1 MRRVRMTNNI
11 KRRYFWPGIDKDV
24 LDFVKKCSTCQKT
37 KYSRYTKQPM
47 TITTTA
53 SSGFEKI
60 FLDLVGP
67 LDKDENG
74 NCYLVTIQ
82 CELTK
87 FIEAYP
93 IKNKES
99 VTVARSIIQN
109 FVLRFGI
116 PKVIATDRG
125 SEFISSTM
133 VEVCK
138 LLKIQKL
145 MSTAY
150 HHQSIGSLEN
160 AHKHLGAFLR
170 TYSGNNGYDW
180 SHWIPFWCFSYNNTV
195 HSETKYTPFELIFGR
210 PCNIP
215 NNIKSCNRIE
225 PLYNPN
231 DYSLDLRYRLQVA
244 LKEARHNLE
253 NSKETRKLAYD
264 KKCNPVTYNKDDLVL
279 VKSERTKKLDNIFE
293 GPYIVLEDM
302 GPNVKIQK
310 QNKIELI
317 HKDRTKLFHS

>member
-1 MRRVRMTNNI
+1 
-11 KRRYFWPGIDKDV
+11 
-24 LDFVKKCSTCQKT
+24 
-37 KYSRYTKQPM
+37 M

-67 LDKDENG
+67 LDKVEDG

-93 IKNKES
+93 IKNKETE
-99 VTVARSIIQN
+99 TVARSIIQN

-125 SEFISSTM
+125 SEFVSSTM
-133 VEVCK
+133 VEICK
-138 LLKIQKL
+138 LLKIEKL
-145 MSTAY
+145 TSTAY

-170 TYSGNNGYDW
+170 AYSGNNGYDW

-210 PCNIP
+210 SCNIP
-215 NNIKSCNRIE
+215 NNIKNCSRLE

-231 DYSLDLRYRLQVA
+231 DYSLDLR
-244 LKEARHNLE
+244 
-253 NSKETRKLAYD
+253 
-264 KKCNPVTYNKDDLVL
+264 
-279 VKSERTKKLDNIFE
+279 
-293 GPYIVLEDM
+293 
-302 GPNVKIQK
+302 
-310 QNKIELI
+310 
-317 HKDRTKLFHS
+317 